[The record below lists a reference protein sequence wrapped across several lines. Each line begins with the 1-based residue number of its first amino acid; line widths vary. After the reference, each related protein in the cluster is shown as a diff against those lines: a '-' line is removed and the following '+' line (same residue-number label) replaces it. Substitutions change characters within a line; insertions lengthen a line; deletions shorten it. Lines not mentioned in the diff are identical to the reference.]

1 MRVTPAGC
9 SGELGVVYEREIKDD
24 SSDYY
29 QKILL
34 GMGRLRIM
42 PNFGFILHSKS
53 WHFDIKFR
61 KLGPGRPGM

>member
-9 SGELGVVYEREIKDD
+9 SGELGVVYEREIKGD
-24 SSDYY
+24 SSNYY
-29 QKILL
+29 QKMLL

-61 KLGPGRPGM
+61 KLGSRRPEM